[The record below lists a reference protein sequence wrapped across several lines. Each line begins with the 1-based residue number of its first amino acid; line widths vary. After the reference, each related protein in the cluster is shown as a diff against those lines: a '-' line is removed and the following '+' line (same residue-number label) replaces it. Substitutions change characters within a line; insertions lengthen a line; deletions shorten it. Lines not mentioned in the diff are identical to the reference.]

1 MSDQSK
7 IALNLQR
14 FRIAVNAHDR
24 ENPNHNSYGI
34 GLSQFD
40 MDRLGFEE
48 GEELWPGIRVECDG
62 RGSDNFRVL
71 CDGDHDEANGPAIE
85 EQKPVRAVSTE
96 KVPA

>member
-14 FRIAVNAHDR
+14 FRIAVNSHDR

-62 RGSDNFRVL
+62 GQSSNFRVL
-71 CDGDHDEANGPAIE
+71 CDGDHDEARGRVAE
-85 EQKPVRAVSTE
+85 EKEVVRAVSTE
-96 KVPA
+96 KVHA

>member
-62 RGSDNFRVL
+62 GQSAKFRVL
-71 CDGDHDEANGPAIE
+71 CDGDHDEAPGRITE
-85 EQKPVRAVSTE
+85 EQETVRAVATE